1 MRAQIPQRQK
11 RTVRSDTILPVFCG
25 AALLLL
31 TFSESM
37 RAQTKAADAPK
48 FVQQLNDKDPAV
60 RGAAGTALDNL
71 KDLAAEPALIAG
83 LKQSSGN
90 VSALKVLVRTLG
102 RFNDAKSVAVIA
114 EILPGEAGHVA
125 AAQLLQMDPLGVQA
139 AADATASEDENAL
152 AAVRDSFIDAP
163 EVGLKVLPSTLKNS
177 KSAAQRAVIVV
188 LLADCAIQNPWYED
202 PPRPTFTK
210 GILPAASDADPGVR
224 VAVAAAI
231 QKLAETEKMDD
242 PGMGHPDFGMRD
254 ALPVLKTLAGDQ
266 DADVRTAA
274 MDALGS
280 VANADAVAI
289 LKKHL
294 NGPDA
299 TVKQHVAEALK
310 AATEAAAEDAA
321 KEAAA
326 NPEPAPKNTGKGQA
340 TGNTAEERKLAQI
353 KQWNDETAIPKL
365 IPLLQDAS
373 SLVRAAAAD
382 KLGKL
387 DYRDTAMNGADHEQN
402 LSEVPALIEALK
414 DSHALVRAAAAEAL
428 GAIGD
433 ESAAAPLIALLKDPK
448 PKVVVTT
455 TEALSTMVRGA
466 GYAQDVLSPE
476 DHQAAG
482 AALVGLLASSD
493 QEVRHAAV
501 SALANVGTL
510 DDMKSVVP
518 LLGDQDVFVQ
528 NRAADALERAF
539 YPNPNVERDPKLDA
553 LEQAAGPGLV
563 AMLLIQE
570 TRVAAV
576 QALFAMRKPPAE
588 AARPL
593 MEILKYNV
601 WIIVDGRSRPEI
613 QGAFSGFQGMQI
625 EQGIDVLA
633 RTGNHEATPL
643 LVKFLTIINPGA
655 GKHACA
661 GLAKLDDPRAVG
673 PLLDVLQTKEV
684 GLQPDAAEALG
695 TFQDP
700 RIVPALIQ
708 SLQSDNYSQRA
719 AAAGALSHFHDARV
733 LPALIHSLTD
743 ENADVRYSAAEALGN
758 LRDASA
764 VEPLGKVAKTNY
776 QAVRALGKLNTAGSV
791 AALAS
796 VAQDRQTQ
804 SATRIEAVM
813 ALAKLKDPGVVPALI
828 QTMEQEVT
836 TDPSGTV
843 AVQCVQELGKIKDRR
858 AVEPLRKLLGKP
870 TMPSQEAERVLREM
884 GVLPTAQN

>member
-1 MRAQIPQRQK
+1 MRKFR
-11 RTVRSDTILPVFCG
+11 RSKVFRAWCG
-25 AALLLL
+25 LALLLS
-31 TFSESM
+31 FSASLK
-37 RAQTKAADAPK
+37 AQTKASDVPK
-48 FVQQLNDKDPAV
+48 LVQDLNDKDPAV
-60 RGAAGTALDNL
+60 RGAAAAALDSL
-71 KDLAAEPALIAG
+71 HDTAGEPALIAG
-83 LKQSSGN
+83 LKQSSKN
-90 VSALKVLVRTLG
+90 VSAATVVVRTLG
-102 RFNDAKSVAVIA
+102 RFNDAKAVVAIA
-114 EILPGEAGHVA
+114 DLLPSEAGHA
-125 AAQLLQMDPLGVQA
+125 AAQQLVQMDPLGIQA
-139 AADATASEDENAL
+139 AADATASESEATL

-177 KSAAQRAVIVV
+177 KSPAQRAVIVI
-188 LLADCAIQNPWYED
+188 LLADCAAQNPWYD
-202 PPRPTFTK
+202 NPPRFAFVQ
-210 GILPAASDADPGVR
+210 GFLPAASDTDPSVR
-224 VAVAAAI
+224 AAVASAI
-231 QKLAETEKMDD
+231 KELAQTEKMDAPD
-242 PGMGHPDFGMRD
+242 GMGHPDFNLKET
-254 ALPVLKTLAGDQ
+254 LPVLKAFAEDEHT
-266 DADVRTAA
+266 DVRAAA

-280 VANADAVAI
+280 MANAGAI
-289 LKKHL
+289 RIIKKHL
-294 NGPDA
+294 NDSDA
-299 TVKQHVAEALK
+299 SVKQHAAEALK

-340 TGNTAEERKLAQI
+340 TGKTAEERKLAQV

-433 ESAAAPLIALLKDPK
+433 ESAATPLIALLKDPK

-466 GYAQDVLSPE
+466 GYAQDVLSPV

-482 AALVGLLASSD
+482 AALVGLLTSSD

-518 LLGDQDVFVQ
+518 LLGDQDAFVQ

-539 YPNPNVERDPKLDA
+539 YPNPNVERDPRLDA

-633 RTGNHEATPL
+633 RTGNREATPL
-643 LVKFLTIINPGA
+643 LVKFLSIINPGA

-661 GLAKLDDPRAVG
+661 GLAKLGDPRAVG

-758 LRDASA
+758 LGDASA
-764 VEPLGKVAKTNY
+764 VGPLGKVAKTNY

-836 TDPSGTV
+836 ADPSSTV

-870 TMPSQEAERVLREM
+870 TMPGQEAERVIREM

>member
-1 MRAQIPQRQK
+1 
-11 RTVRSDTILPVFCG
+11 LPVFCG

-31 TFSESM
+31 TFSASM

-48 FVQQLNDKDPAV
+48 LVQQLNDKDPAV

-71 KDLAAEPALIAG
+71 KDPAAEPALIAG

-90 VSALKVLVRTLG
+90 VSALQVLVRTLG
-102 RFNDAKSVAVIA
+102 RFNDVKSVAAIA

-139 AADATASEDENAL
+139 AADATASEDESAL

-163 EVGLKVLPSTLKNS
+163 EVSLKVLPSTLKNS

-202 PPRPTFTK
+202 PPRPAFTK
-210 GILPAASDADPGVR
+210 GILPAALDADAGVR

-242 PGMGHPDFGMRD
+242 PGMGHPDFGMKD

-280 VANADAVAI
+280 MANADAVAI

-294 NGPDA
+294 NDPDA
-299 TVKQHVAEALK
+299 TVKQH
-310 AATEAAAEDAA
+310 ATEALSAA
-321 KEAAA
+321 KAAAPAPEAAA
-326 NPEPAPKNTGKGQA
+326 NAEPTGKPEAKKAGAPKS
-340 TGNTAEERKLAQI
+340 AEARDLAQI
-353 KQWNDETAIPKL
+353 KNWDDETAIPKL
-365 IPLLQDAS
+365 IPLLQDPS

-387 DYRDTAMNGADHEQN
+387 DYRATAMNGADHEQN
-402 LSEVPALIEALK
+402 LSEVPALIEVLN

-433 ESAAAPLIALLKDPK
+433 ESAAAPLIGLLKDPK

-539 YPNPNVERDPKLDA
+539 YPNPNVERDSKLDA

-570 TRVAAV
+570 TRAAAV

-633 RTGNHEATPL
+633 KTGNREATPL

-708 SLQSDNYSQRA
+708 SLQSDNNSQRA

-733 LPALIHSLTD
+733 LPALIHSLAD
-743 ENADVRYSAAEALGN
+743 ENANVRYSAAEALGN
-758 LRDASA
+758 LGDASA

-776 QAVRALGKLNTAGSV
+776 QAVRALGKLNTAGSL

-836 TDPSGTV
+836 ADPSSTV
-843 AVQCVQELGKIKDRR
+843 AAQCVQELGKIKDRR
-858 AVEPLRKLLGKP
+858 AFEPLRKLLGKP

-884 GVLPTAQN
+884 GVLPTEQN

>member
-1 MRAQIPQRQK
+1 MRKFR
-11 RTVRSDTILPVFCG
+11 RSEVLRAWCG
-25 AALLLL
+25 LGLLLS
-31 TFSESM
+31 FSAGLK
-37 RAQTKAADAPK
+37 AQTKAIDVPK
-48 FVQQLNDKDPAV
+48 LVQDLNDKDPAV
-60 RGAAGTALDNL
+60 RGAAAAALDNL
-71 KDLAAEPALIAG
+71 HDTAGEPALIAG
-83 LKQSSGN
+83 LKQSSKN
-90 VSALKVLVRTLG
+90 VSAATVVVRTLG
-102 RFNDAKSVAVIA
+102 RFNDAKAVVAIA
-114 EILPGEAGHVA
+114 DLLPGEAGHA
-125 AAQLLQMDPLGVQA
+125 AAQQLVQMDPLGIQA
-139 AADATASEDENAL
+139 AADATASESEATL

-177 KSAAQRAVIVV
+177 KSPAQRAVIVI
-188 LLADCAIQNPWYED
+188 LLADCAAQNPWYD
-202 PPRPTFTK
+202 NPPRFAFVQ
-210 GILPAASDADPGVR
+210 GFLSAASDTDPSVR
-224 VAVAAAI
+224 AAVASAI
-231 QKLAETEKMDD
+231 KELAETEKMDAPD
-242 PGMGHPDFGMRD
+242 GMGHPDFNLNETLP
-254 ALPVLKTLAGDQ
+254 ALKAFAEDEHT
-266 DADVRTAA
+266 DVRTAA

-280 VANADAVAI
+280 MANADAIAI
-289 LKKHL
+289 IKKHL
-294 NGPDA
+294 NDSDA
-299 TVKQHVAEALK
+299 SVKQHAAEALK
-310 AATEAAAEDAA
+310 AAT
-321 KEAAA
+321 EAAA

-340 TGNTAEERKLAQI
+340 TGKTAEQRKLAQI

-365 IPLLQDAS
+365 IPLLQEAS

-387 DYRDTAMNGADHEQN
+387 DYRDTAMNGANHEQN

-448 PKVVVTT
+448 SKVVVTT

-633 RTGNHEATPL
+633 RTGNREATPL

-661 GLAKLDDPRAVG
+661 GLAKLGDPRAVG
-673 PLLDVLQTKEV
+673 PLLAVLQTKEV

-719 AAAGALSHFHDARV
+719 AAAGELSHFHDARV

-758 LRDASA
+758 LGDASA

-836 TDPSGTV
+836 ADPSSTV

>member
-1 MRAQIPQRQK
+1 MRAQIPQRQE
-11 RTVRSDTILPVFCG
+11 RTVRSDTVLQVFCG

-31 TFSESM
+31 TFSASM
-37 RAQTKAADAPK
+37 RAQTNAADAPK
-48 FVQQLNDKDPAV
+48 LVQQLNDKDPAV
-60 RGAAGTALDNL
+60 RGAAGTALENL
-71 KDLAAEPALIAG
+71 KDPAAEPALIAG
-83 LKQSSGN
+83 LKQSSAN
-90 VSALKVLVRTLG
+90 VSALKMLVRTLG
-102 RFNDAKSVAVIA
+102 RFNDAKSVAAIA

-139 AADATASEDENAL
+139 AVDATASEDENAL

-202 PPRPTFTK
+202 PPRPAFTK
-210 GILPAASDADPGVR
+210 GILPAASDADAGVR

-242 PGMGHPDFGMRD
+242 PGMGHPDFGMKD
-254 ALPVLKTLAGDQ
+254 AFPVLKTLAGDQ

-274 MDALGS
+274 MDTLGS
-280 VANADAVAI
+280 MANADAVAI

-294 NGPDA
+294 NDPDA
-299 TVKQHVAEALK
+299 TVKQH
-310 AATEAAAEDAA
+310 ATEALSAAAA
-321 KEAAA
+321 AAPAPEAAA
-326 NPEPAPKNTGKGQA
+326 NAEPTGKHEAKKAGAPKS
-340 TGNTAEERKLAQI
+340 AEARELAQI
-353 KQWNDETAIPKL
+353 KKWDDETAIPKL
-365 IPLLQDAS
+365 IPLLQDPS

-387 DYRDTAMNGADHEQN
+387 DDRATAMNGADHEQN
-402 LSEVPALIEALK
+402 LNEVPALIEVLK

-433 ESAAAPLIALLKDPK
+433 ESAAAPLIGLLKDPK
-448 PKVVVTT
+448 PKVVVAAA
-455 TEALSTMVRGA
+455 EALSTMVMGA
-466 GYAQDVLSPE
+466 GYAPDVLSPE

-518 LLGDQDVFVQ
+518 LLGNQDVFVQ

-539 YPNPNVERDPKLDA
+539 YPNPNVERDSKLDA

-563 AMLLIQE
+563 AMLLIRE

-593 MEILKYNV
+593 LEILKYNV
-601 WIIVDGRSRPEI
+601 WIMVDGRSRPEI

-633 RTGNHEATPL
+633 RTGNREATPL

-661 GLAKLDDPRAVG
+661 GLAKLGDPRAVG
-673 PLLDVLQTKEV
+673 PLLDVLQTKEI

-700 RIVPALIQ
+700 RIVPALIH

-758 LRDASA
+758 LRDTSA

-796 VAQDRQTQ
+796 IAQDRQTQ
-804 SATRIEAVM
+804 SATRTEAVM

-828 QTMEQEVT
+828 QTMGQEVT
-836 TDPSGTV
+836 ADSSSTV
-843 AVQCVQELGKIKDRR
+843 AVQCVQELGKIKDQR

>member
-11 RTVRSDTILPVFCG
+11 RTVRSDTVLSVFSG

-31 TFSESM
+31 TFSASM

-48 FVQQLNDKDPAV
+48 LLQQLNDKDPAV

-71 KDLAAEPALIAG
+71 KDPAAEPALIAG

-90 VSALKVLVRTLG
+90 VSALKVLVRTLS
-102 RFNDAKSVAVIA
+102 RFNDAKSVAAIA

-163 EVGLKVLPSTLKNS
+163 EVGLKVLPSTLRNS

-188 LLADCAIQNPWYED
+188 LLADCAIQNPWYGD
-202 PPRPTFTK
+202 PPRPAFTK
-210 GILPAASDADPGVR
+210 EILPAASDADAGVR

-242 PGMGHPDFGMRD
+242 PGMGHPDFGMKD

-266 DADVRTAA
+266 DTDVRTAA

-280 VANADAVAI
+280 MANADAVAI

-294 NGPDA
+294 NDPDA
-299 TVKQHVAEALK
+299 TVKQH
-310 AATEAAAEDAA
+310 ATEALSAAAA
-321 KEAAA
+321 AALAPEAAA
-326 NPEPAPKNTGKGQA
+326 NAEPTGKPEAKKARAPKS
-340 TGNTAEERKLAQI
+340 AEARELAQI

-387 DYRDTAMNGADHEQN
+387 DYRDTAMNGAAHEQN

-455 TEALSTMVRGA
+455 TETLSTMVRGA

-563 AMLLIQE
+563 AMLLIQQ

-576 QALFAMRKPPAE
+576 QALFAMRKPPPE

-633 RTGNHEATPL
+633 RTGNREATPL

-719 AAAGALSHFHDARV
+719 AAGALSHFHDARV

-758 LRDASA
+758 LGDASA

-828 QTMEQEVT
+828 QTMEQEVAA
-836 TDPSGTV
+836 DPSSTV

>member
-1 MRAQIPQRQK
+1 MRAQIPQKQK

-31 TFSESM
+31 TFSASM
-37 RAQTKAADAPK
+37 RAQTNAADAPK
-48 FVQQLNDKDPAV
+48 LVQQLNDKDPAV

-71 KDLAAEPALIAG
+71 KDPAAEPALIAG

-90 VSALKVLVRTLG
+90 VSALQVLVRTLG
-102 RFNDAKSVAVIA
+102 RFNDVKSVAAIA

-202 PPRPTFTK
+202 PPRPAFTK
-210 GILPAASDADPGVR
+210 GILPAALDADAGVR
-224 VAVAAAI
+224 DAVAAAI

-242 PGMGHPDFGMRD
+242 PGMGHPDFGMKD

-280 VANADAVAI
+280 MANADAVAI

-294 NGPDA
+294 NDPDA
-299 TVKQHVAEALK
+299 TVKQH
-310 AATEAAAEDAA
+310 ATEALSAAAA
-321 KEAAA
+321 AAPAPEAAA
-326 NPEPAPKNTGKGQA
+326 NAEPTGKPEAKKAGAPKR
-340 TGNTAEERKLAQI
+340 AEARELAQI
-353 KQWNDETAIPKL
+353 KKWDDETAIPKL
-365 IPLLQDAS
+365 IPLLQDPS

-387 DYRDTAMNGADHEQN
+387 DYRTTAMNGADHEQN
-402 LSEVPALIEALK
+402 LSEVPALIEVLN

-576 QALFAMRKPPAE
+576 QALFAMRKPPTE

-633 RTGNHEATPL
+633 RTGNREATPL

-673 PLLDVLQTKEV
+673 PLLDVLQTREV

-758 LRDASA
+758 LGDASA

-836 TDPSGTV
+836 ADPSSTV

-884 GVLPTAQN
+884 GVLPTDQN